1 MALFCSPCNNSLISS
16 SLSFT
21 SSAIR
26 HVSTFKTQF
35 PSLSI
40 FSFKQSNLTDLSQ
53 KKPYFPKCSGSSVEQ
68 HNDDD
73 NYTTIIFLKVFSFS
87 LKLGP
92 SSEQQTEQE
101 LLTIFVIFQ
110 ALDDDSPPCLGITFQ
125 NLIDAGLA
133 KSTPEGRLKVVFS
146 QFGDVSR
153 VKIITDKKSKE
164 SLGFAY
170 IWFPDNESAQSAVQE
185 MNGKFLDGRFIQVQ
199 MAKPGSCKP
208 NVKTTPYK
216 F

>member
-73 NYTTIIFLKVFSFS
+73 NYTTIIFLK
-87 LKLGP
+87 
-92 SSEQQTEQE
+92 
-101 LLTIFVIFQ
+101 
-110 ALDDDSPPCLGITFQ
+110 
-125 NLIDAGLA
+125 GLA

-185 MNGKFLDGRFIQVQ
+185 MNGKMAGLYRFKWQSLDLASQTSRQRLTSFSQ
-199 MAKPGSCKP
+199 P
-208 NVKTTPYK
+208 
-216 F
+216 

>member
-16 SLSFT
+16 SISFT

-26 HVSTFKTQF
+26 HVSAFKPQF

-73 NYTTIIFLKVFSFS
+73 NYTTIIFLK
-87 LKLGP
+87 
-92 SSEQQTEQE
+92 
-101 LLTIFVIFQ
+101 
-110 ALDDDSPPCLGITFQ
+110 DDDSPPRLGITFQ

-170 IWFPDNESAQSAVQE
+170 IWFPDNESAQAAVQE
-185 MNGKFLDGRFIQVQ
+185 MNGKVYTGSDGKAWILQAEHQDNALQVLGNPDL
-199 MAKPGSCKP
+199 ASGSH
-208 NVKTTPYK
+208 
-216 F
+216 

>member
-1 MALFCSPCNNSLISS
+1 M
-16 SLSFT
+16 
-21 SSAIR
+21 R
-26 HVSTFKTQF
+26 
-35 PSLSI
+35 
-40 FSFKQSNLTDLSQ
+40 D
-53 KKPYFPKCSGSSVEQ
+53 
-68 HNDDD
+68 
-73 NYTTIIFLKVFSFS
+73 TIMMYQLCGLLVFSFS

-92 SSEQQTEQE
+92 SSEQQTDQE

-110 ALDDDSPPCLGITFQ
+110 ALDNDSPPCLGITFQ

-185 MNGKFLDGRFIQVQ
+185 MNGKVYTGSNGKAWILQAKRQDNALQVLVNPDL
-199 MAKPGSCKP
+199 ASGSH
-208 NVKTTPYK
+208 
-216 F
+216 